1 MMEVPQARTA
11 TAAWAHVAMLC
22 ASGSYRHH
30 LTCVHHVSSLT
41 RVKRTPSTSE
51 TGDGGGGDGGGGDGG
66 GWLGGGGEGD
76 GDVEHTLAP
85 VQVLLQGRS
94 IDRSQAEGRANS
106 RKHEVRSGQPEAG
119 ALKALLNAHFALSLS
134 ERYTMLPSP

>member
-51 TGDGGGGDGGGGDGG
+51 TGDGGGGDGGGGDDSGGRLGG
-66 GWLGGGGEGD
+66 GGEGSGGLGDGGGGLGGGIGGGEGSGAGGLGGIGEGGGGEGD
-76 GDVEHTLAP
+76 G
-85 VQVLLQGRS
+85 GGG
-94 IDRSQAEGRANS
+94 EGDIQPLHS
-106 RKHEVRSGQPEAG
+106 RTFWSCW
-119 ALKALLNAHFALSLS
+119 
-134 ERYTMLPSP
+134 